1 MVKEKGALLGCHPC
15 SFDLFACHRLEM
27 PSEAYNISAQKAYAV
42 NEIIEIIEK
51 ELNTSFD
58 VQIDSMLLRPKD
70 EPIILGDSSKLIS
83 ATGWRPKHDLAATVR
98 DMLQY
103 WRQKLQAGLDS
114 NKLKPV
120 LAH

>member
-1 MVKEKGALLGCHPC
+1 MTSGLGFRPYLFCPKGTPG
-15 SFDLFACHRLEM
+15 
-27 PSEAYNISAQKAYAV
+27 EAYNISAQKAYAV

-70 EPIILGDSSKLIS
+70 EPIILGDSSKLIL

-103 WRQKLQAGLDS
+103 WRQNHLDVR
-114 NKLKPV
+114 PM
-120 LAH
+120 